1 MRAINRSA
9 VLEFLRLTKTASRT
23 EIAKQL
29 NISKPTVMRIIDQLM
44 EDGLVYS
51 TGQKEGQRGRSR
63 DLLALNEK
71 DNFVIGIDVGGSHI
85 SGAIANIGGEMVYE
99 IECAVEWTCAEEN
112 FETLRNFIQSIL
124 IQPMGQTSRVLGIA
138 IGVPG
143 IIERQSGIV
152 KIAPSLNWKDYPLLH
167 KLNEIV
173 DLPILIENDVNLGV
187 LGEYWFGAG
196 VGINDLVMIAIG
208 TGIGAG
214 IILDS
219 KLHRGYQESS
229 GEIGYILPGTQFL
242 DHQYPGFGAL
252 EIVTSGKA
260 IAERGLSRFTEL
272 NPDKLVP
279 EINAADVFQAAREG
293 QTWAA
298 QIVAETVDYLSLA
311 IANVTVCFDPELII
325 LSGGVSD
332 AADLLIEPIKKR
344 IAGVIPRVPRI
355 EQSQLK
361 GKAVILGAV
370 VRVFQKVTGYAV
382 VDRG

>member
-1 MRAINRSA
+1 MRVINRSA
-9 VLEFLRLTKTASRT
+9 VLDFLRLTKTASRT

-44 EDGLVYS
+44 DDGFVYS

-71 DNFVIGIDVGGSHI
+71 GNLVIGIDVGGSHI
-85 SGAIANIGGEMVYE
+85 SGAITNIGGEMIYE
-99 IECAVEWTCAEEN
+99 VECAVEWTSAEEN
-112 FETLRNFIQSIL
+112 FETLLNFTQSIL
-124 IQPMGQTSRVLGIA
+124 IQPMGLTSRVLGIA

-152 KIAPSLNWKDYPLLH
+152 KIAPILYWKDYPLLQ
-167 KLNEIV
+167 KLNEKV

-196 VGINDLVMIAIG
+196 VGINDLVMITIG

-214 IILDS
+214 IILDR

-252 EIVTSGKA
+252 EIVASGKG
-260 IAERGLSRFTEL
+260 IAERGLSRFIEL
-272 NPDKLVP
+272 NPNKRVP
-279 EINAADVFQAAREG
+279 EINAADVFQAAHEG
-293 QTWAA
+293 ETWAV
-298 QIVAETVDYLSLA
+298 QIVSETVDYLSLA

-325 LSGGVSD
+325 LGGGVSNS
-332 AADLLIEPIKKR
+332 ADLLIGPIKKR

-355 EQSQLK
+355 EESCLK
-361 GKAVILGAV
+361 DKAVFFGAV
-370 VRVFQKVTGYAV
+370 VSVFQKVTDYSV
-382 VDRG
+382 VHSG